1 VNVVGIS
8 TVGRDVM
15 EVGVTGLSSVVEV
28 VSPTKPELVLVN
40 ESVIINVL
48 DSLDDTSVEMVIS
61 LDVASEG

>member
-1 VNVVGIS
+1 
-8 TVGRDVM
+8 M